1 MTHRELAQLAI
12 DAMGHAY
19 APYSGH
25 WVGAAL
31 LCSDGTVYQGAN
43 LENAAY
49 GPTVCAERVAIFK
62 AVYDG
67 HRDFS
72 AIAICGGPNGDIKKF
87 CAPCGV
93 CRQVLREFCRDEFEI
108 LLVGPEGA
116 LEVCTLGQLLPHS
129 FSPADLEV

>member
-72 AIAICGGPNGDIKKF
+72 AIAICGGKDGVITGF
-87 CAPCGV
+87 TAPCGV
-93 CRQVLREFCRDEFEI
+93 CRQVMKEFCGDDLLIYVIGPGDAWETYTMAQI
-108 LLVGPEGA
+108 LPSGF
-116 LEVCTLGQLLPHS
+116 TL
-129 FSPADLEV
+129 